1 MEKKLTLTDLIEV
14 ETLQQIQDAFSDMT
28 GIAAL
33 TADASGVAVTKGSN
47 FTDFCMKY
55 TRQSKLG
62 CLRCERCD
70 KAGALLT
77 QENNNAAAYYRCHAG
92 LVDFAAPIEANG
104 MVVGSFIG
112 GQVLTEP
119 PDLLKISQ
127 VAEELGIDKI
137 DYVKAVKKVRIVDE
151 KFIKKAASFLHVIA
165 NVLSHIAWRSYEL
178 HLSNKA
184 AEKAAQAKSDFLAN
198 MSHEIRTPMNAVLG
212 MAEMALREDMSP
224 QARDYI
230 HQIRAS
236 GKNLLTIIND
246 ILDFSKIEAGK
257 MEIVEVIYE
266 PQSLFSDLASIVNSR
281 IGEKNLEFTMDIP
294 LDLPYKLEGDN
305 IRIQQI
311 LINLLNNAVKFT
323 KEGQVHLKLQCERQ
337 GEDCMLLKAMV
348 SDTGSGIKERDM
360 DKLFQSFQQVDTKRN
375 RNIEGTGL
383 GLSICQRLLELMDGT
398 IKVESEYG
406 RGSVFSFELPQR
418 IIDDQIPE
426 IRMKK
431 PISAAVV
438 ITNPYVRQQLERDMV
453 KVGIDF
459 AELDEADVTD
469 VDMRYDYLITE
480 AAMMIDEK
488 RDFLREN
495 PQLQV
500 VLIADYGATANYNLP
515 NVRVIHKPV
524 YSFGLYSALGL
535 ADDYV
540 RPEISDSEVY
550 PFTAPDASILIV
562 DDNEINLTV
571 ARGLLEPLNM
581 QVDESTSAKD
591 AIERIKGK
599 KYDLVFMDHMMPHV
613 DGVEA
618 THIIRRMM
626 PQYNDMPIIALTA
639 NAIGGTKE
647 MFLREGMNDF
657 VAKPIEIQDIVQKL
671 RKWLPQEKIQEGAA
685 APTSGQKSE
694 EGRKLPNIVGLDTRQ
709 ALAFLGSEKLFWTVL
724 QEYYT
729 SIDKKIEVI
738 RRHWEKEAWK
748 DYTVEV
754 HSLKSVSKQVGANEV
769 SALAAEMERAGNE
782 GDLDAIQAKTPKLLK
797 DFAKYKEILAP
808 YFPETDDKAD
818 RTVAG
823 AEEVAKMLDQM
834 EEALEAFDSLMIEDV
849 AEEMSGYDYPEKWQ
863 GYCEKMSRA
872 AEESDLDGCEDIL
885 RQWRAEL

>member
-1 MEKKLTLTDLIEV
+1 MEKELTLTDLIEV

-33 TADASGVAVTKGSN
+33 TTDASGTAVTKGSN

-55 TRQSKLG
+55 TRKSNLG
-62 CLRCERCD
+62 CMRCEGCD
-70 KAGALLT
+70 KAGVLLT
-77 QENNNAAAYYRCHAG
+77 QENDVATYYQCHAG

-104 MVVGSFIG
+104 IAVGSFIG

-127 VAEELGIDKI
+127 LADELGIDKI
-137 DYVKAVKKVRIVDE
+137 EYVKAVKKVRIVDE
-151 KFIKKAASFLHVIA
+151 KFIRKAASFLHVIA

-178 HLSNKA
+178 YLSNEA
-184 AEKAAQAKSDFLAN
+184 AEKAVRAKSDFLAN

-224 QARDYI
+224 KARDYI

-257 MEIVEVIYE
+257 MDIVEVIYE

-281 IGEKNLEFTMDIP
+281 IGDKNLEFTMDIP

-305 IRIQQI
+305 VRIQQI

-337 GEDCMLLKAMV
+337 GEDCMLLKVMV
-348 SDTGSGIKERDM
+348 SDTGSGIKEKDM

-383 GLSICQRLLELMDGT
+383 GLSICQRLLELMDGS

-418 IIDDQIPE
+418 IIDDKTPE
-426 IRMKK
+426 IRMDD
-431 PISAAVV
+431 PISVAVV
-438 ITNPYVRQQLERDMV
+438 ITNQYVRQQLERDMV

-459 AELDEADVTD
+459 AELDETDVTS
-469 VDMRYDYLITE
+469 VDLRYDFLITE
-480 AAMMIDEK
+480 AALMVDEK

-495 PQLQV
+495 PRLKV
-500 VLIADYGATANYNLP
+500 ILIADYGATANYNLS

-524 YSFGLYSALGL
+524 YSFGLYSVLGL

-540 RPEISDSEVY
+540 RPEVSDSEIY
-550 PFTAPDASILIV
+550 SFTAPDARILIV
-562 DDNEINLTV
+562 DDNAINLTV

-591 AIERIKGK
+591 AIERIKKK
-599 KYDLVFMDHMMPHV
+599 KYDLVFMDHMMPQV

-647 MFLREGMNDF
+647 MFLQEGMDDF
-657 VAKPIEIQDIVQKL
+657 VAKPIEIQDIVLKL
-671 RKWLPQEKIQEGAA
+671 RKWLPQEKIREGAVDSA
-685 APTSGQKSE
+685 SEGKSE
-694 EGRKLPNIVGLDTRQ
+694 GAGKLPNINGLDTRQ
-709 ALAFLGSEKLFWTVL
+709 ALAFLGSEELFWTVL
-724 QEYYT
+724 KEYYI
-729 SIDKKIEVI
+729 SIDKKTEVI
-738 RRHWEKEAWK
+738 RRHWEKKAWK
-748 DYTVEV
+748 DYTIEV

-769 SALAAEMERAGNE
+769 SALAAEMERAGNT
-782 GDLDAIQAKTPKLLK
+782 GDVDAIQEKTPGLLEQ
-797 DFAKYKEILAP
+797 FAKYKEILAP
-808 YFPETDDKAD
+808 YFPEIGSNAD
-818 RTVAG
+818 RKEAG
-823 AEEVAKMLDQM
+823 PEEAARLLDQM
-834 EEALEAFDSLMIEDV
+834 EGALEAFDSLLIEDV

-863 GYCEKMSRA
+863 GYFERLQHA
-872 AEESDLDGCEDIL
+872 VEESDLEECEEIL
-885 RQWRAEL
+885 RQWRVEL